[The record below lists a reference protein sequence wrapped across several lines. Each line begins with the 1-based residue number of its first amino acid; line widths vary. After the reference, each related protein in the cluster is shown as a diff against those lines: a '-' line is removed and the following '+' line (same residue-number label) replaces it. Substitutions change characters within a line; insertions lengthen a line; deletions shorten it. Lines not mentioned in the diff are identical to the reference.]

1 MPLLI
6 IHYYRK
12 QAFIYQVFQSHSL
25 SHSYGYFSSHDENW
39 QVFPVL
45 RTSVYIKYAIFF
57 IIGSKIHISLLNY
70 LALRH
75 ERNVVEYAYVRS
87 CMIPQLTYFAAP
99 LELGPNG
106 IQRYLGIPPLSDYE
120 CELLKAAI
128 PCLKE
133 AIKLGE
139 VIRY

>member
-1 MPLLI
+1 M
-6 IHYYRK
+6 
-12 QAFIYQVFQSHSL
+12 
-25 SHSYGYFSSHDENW
+25 
-39 QVFPVL
+39 FPVL
-45 RTSVYIKYAIFF
+45 WTGVYIKYTIFF
-57 IIGSKIHISLLNY
+57 IIRSEIHISLLNY

-75 ERNVVEYAYVRS
+75 ERNVVECAYVRS

-139 VIRY
+139 VTK

>member
-25 SHSYGYFSSHDENW
+25 SHGYGYFSSHDENW

-45 RTSVYIKYAIFF
+45 RTEVYIKYAIFF
-57 IIGSKIHISLLNY
+57 IIRSKIHISLLYY